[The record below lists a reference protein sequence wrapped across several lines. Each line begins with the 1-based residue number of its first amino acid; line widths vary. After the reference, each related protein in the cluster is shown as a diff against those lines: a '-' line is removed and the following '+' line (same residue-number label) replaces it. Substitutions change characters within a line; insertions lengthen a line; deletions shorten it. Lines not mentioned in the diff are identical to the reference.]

1 MQVIFLDIP
10 KDLCDLAGREGK
22 WRIMHNKGETRG

>member
-1 MQVIFLDIP
+1 MQVISLDIA
-10 KDLCDLAGREGK
+10 KDLAGREGK